1 MCRGAYICFGLRRCR
16 CDTNDSGSRIVSR
29 FEIWVAYRYCT
40 SAPEMIN
47 SGDARP
53 DFSVW
58 LDKMGNM
65 HMLSRSVGIVA
76 VTIFAWQS
84 VGQAGAACQT
94 VNGALCGGG
103 GNGSISS
110 VSGNVSLAQGA
121 AILRASSGSSISPGA
136 RMLAGYG
143 GAAQVNLGAGCFA
156 SVEPNSVAT
165 FTSQNGLICLR
176 HNDPFTAADLP
187 THKPAPAPYESPAP
201 APVGFDPVVAGAV
214 LAVGVGVVACAAF
227 CFNHTSSISP

>member
-1 MCRGAYICFGLRRCR
+1 MRLLLNGFA
-16 CDTNDSGSRIVSR
+16 R
-29 FEIWVAYRYCT
+29 FEYEIAYYLSIRELHRV
-40 SAPEMIN
+40 SLLHL
-47 SGDARP
+47 GAR
-53 DFSVW
+53 DDKSWGIIGLISIVR

-76 VTIFAWQS
+76 IMFFAWQS

-121 AILRASSGSSISPGA
+121 AILRASSGASISPGA
-136 RMLAGYG
+136 RMLAGNG

-156 SVEPNSVAT
+156 SVESNSVAT
-165 FTSQNGLICLR
+165 FTTQNGLICLR

-187 THKPAPAPYESPAP
+187 THKAPPYEAPAPAGY
-201 APVGFDPVVAGAV
+201 DPGWVAGAV
-214 LAVGVGVVACAAF
+214 VLGGVGIVACVAF
-227 CFNHTSSISP
+227 CDNQSSSISP

>member
-1 MCRGAYICFGLRRCR
+1 
-16 CDTNDSGSRIVSR
+16 
-29 FEIWVAYRYCT
+29 
-40 SAPEMIN
+40 
-47 SGDARP
+47 
-53 DFSVW
+53 
-58 LDKMGNM
+58 
-65 HMLSRSVGIVA
+65 MLSRSVGVVA
-76 VTIFAWQS
+76 VMIFAWQS
-84 VGQAGAACQT
+84 VGQADAACQT

-121 AILRASSGSSISPGA
+121 AILRASSGASISPGA
-136 RMLAGYG
+136 RMLAGDG

-156 SVEPNSVAT
+156 SVESNSVAT

-187 THKPAPAPYESPAP
+187 THKPPPPPPYVP
-201 APVGFDPVVAGAV
+201 PVEQAGFNPLIAGGI

-227 CFNHTSSISP
+227 CFNQSSPVSP

>member
-1 MCRGAYICFGLRRCR
+1 
-16 CDTNDSGSRIVSR
+16 
-29 FEIWVAYRYCT
+29 
-40 SAPEMIN
+40 
-47 SGDARP
+47 
-53 DFSVW
+53 
-58 LDKMGNM
+58 
-65 HMLSRSVGIVA
+65 MLSKSVGIVA
-76 VTIFAWQS
+76 VMIFAWQS

-187 THKPAPAPYESPAP
+187 THKPAPAPYESPGP
-201 APVGFDPVVAGAV
+201 APVGFDPLLAGAV
-214 LAVGVGVVACAAF
+214 LAVGVAGVACAAF
-227 CFNHTSSISP
+227 CFNHNESGPASP

>member
-1 MCRGAYICFGLRRCR
+1 
-16 CDTNDSGSRIVSR
+16 
-29 FEIWVAYRYCT
+29 
-40 SAPEMIN
+40 
-47 SGDARP
+47 
-53 DFSVW
+53 
-58 LDKMGNM
+58 
-65 HMLSRSVGIVA
+65 MLSRSVGIVA
-76 VTIFAWQS
+76 VMIFAWQS

-121 AILRASSGSSISPGA
+121 AILRASSGASISPGA

-201 APVGFDPVVAGAV
+201 APAPVGFDPWVAGAF
-214 LAVGVGVVACAAF
+214 LAVGAGLVACAAF
-227 CFNHTSSISP
+227 CFNNESNNPISP

>member
-1 MCRGAYICFGLRRCR
+1 
-16 CDTNDSGSRIVSR
+16 
-29 FEIWVAYRYCT
+29 
-40 SAPEMIN
+40 
-47 SGDARP
+47 
-53 DFSVW
+53 
-58 LDKMGNM
+58 MGNM
-65 HMLSRSVGIVA
+65 HMLSRSVGVVA
-76 VTIFAWQS
+76 VMIFAWQS

-94 VNGALCGGG
+94 VNGAVCGGG

-110 VSGNVSLAQGA
+110 VSGDVSLAQGA
-121 AILRASSGSSISPGA
+121 AISRASSGSSFSPGA

-187 THKPAPAPYESPAP
+187 THKPAPAPYESPGPAP
-201 APVGFDPVVAGAV
+201 APVGFDPWVAGAF
-214 LAVGVGVVACAAF
+214 LAVGVGVVACVAF
-227 CFNHTSSISP
+227 CDNHSNSVSP

>member
-1 MCRGAYICFGLRRCR
+1 
-16 CDTNDSGSRIVSR
+16 
-29 FEIWVAYRYCT
+29 
-40 SAPEMIN
+40 
-47 SGDARP
+47 
-53 DFSVW
+53 
-58 LDKMGNM
+58 MGNM
-65 HMLSRSVGIVA
+65 HTLSKSVGIVA
-76 VTIFAWQS
+76 VMIFAWQS
-84 VGQAGAACQT
+84 VGQADAACQT

-110 VSGNVSLAQGA
+110 VSGNVSLAQGT
-121 AILRASSGSSISPGA
+121 AISRASSGSSISPGA

-187 THKPAPAPYESPAP
+187 THKAAPAPYESPAP
-201 APVGFDPVVAGAV
+201 APVGFDPWVAGAF
-214 LAVGVGVVACAAF
+214 LAVGAGVVACAAF
-227 CFNHTSSISP
+227 CFNNQSNNPISP

>member
-1 MCRGAYICFGLRRCR
+1 
-16 CDTNDSGSRIVSR
+16 
-29 FEIWVAYRYCT
+29 
-40 SAPEMIN
+40 
-47 SGDARP
+47 
-53 DFSVW
+53 
-58 LDKMGNM
+58 
-65 HMLSRSVGIVA
+65 MLSKSVGIVA
-76 VTIFAWQS
+76 VMIFAWQS

-121 AILRASSGSSISPGA
+121 AILRASSGASISPGA
-136 RMLAGYG
+136 RMLAGNG

-201 APVGFDPVVAGAV
+201 APGPIGFDPWVAGAV
-214 LAVGVGVVACAAF
+214 LAVGVGVVACVAF
-227 CFNHTSSISP
+227 CDNHSGSVSP

>member
-1 MCRGAYICFGLRRCR
+1 
-16 CDTNDSGSRIVSR
+16 
-29 FEIWVAYRYCT
+29 
-40 SAPEMIN
+40 
-47 SGDARP
+47 
-53 DFSVW
+53 
-58 LDKMGNM
+58 
-65 HMLSRSVGIVA
+65 MLSKSVGIVA
-76 VTIFAWQS
+76 VMIFAWQS

-136 RMLAGYG
+136 RMLAGVG

-201 APVGFDPVVAGAV
+201 APAQVGFDPVVAGAV
-214 LAVGVGVVACAAF
+214 LAVGVGLVACAAF
-227 CFNHTSSISP
+227 CFNRNENHFVSP

>member
-1 MCRGAYICFGLRRCR
+1 
-16 CDTNDSGSRIVSR
+16 
-29 FEIWVAYRYCT
+29 
-40 SAPEMIN
+40 
-47 SGDARP
+47 
-53 DFSVW
+53 
-58 LDKMGNM
+58 
-65 HMLSRSVGIVA
+65 MLSRSVA
-76 VTIFAWQS
+76 VLAVMSFAWQS
-84 VGQAGAACQT
+84 VGQASASCQT

-121 AILRASSGSSISPGA
+121 GILRASSGASISPGA
-136 RMLAGYG
+136 RMLAGDG

-187 THKPAPAPYESPAP
+187 THKAPLTPYESPAVAPTGYDP
-201 APVGFDPVVAGAV
+201 AWIAAGVIALGVAG
-214 LAVGVGVVACAAF
+214 VACIAF
-227 CFNHTSSISP
+227 CFEHGHENGPISP

>member
-1 MCRGAYICFGLRRCR
+1 
-16 CDTNDSGSRIVSR
+16 
-29 FEIWVAYRYCT
+29 
-40 SAPEMIN
+40 
-47 SGDARP
+47 
-53 DFSVW
+53 
-58 LDKMGNM
+58 
-65 HMLSRSVGIVA
+65 MLSKSVGIATVM
-76 VTIFAWQS
+76 IFAWQS

-201 APVGFDPVVAGAV
+201 EPVGFNPVLAGAI

-227 CFNHTSSISP
+227 CFNHNENHFVSP

>member
-1 MCRGAYICFGLRRCR
+1 
-16 CDTNDSGSRIVSR
+16 
-29 FEIWVAYRYCT
+29 
-40 SAPEMIN
+40 
-47 SGDARP
+47 
-53 DFSVW
+53 
-58 LDKMGNM
+58 
-65 HMLSRSVGIVA
+65 MLSKSVGIVA
-76 VTIFAWQS
+76 VMIFAWQS

-110 VSGNVSLAQGA
+110 VSGDVSLAQGA
-121 AILRASSGSSISPGA
+121 SISRASSGSSFSPGA

-201 APVGFDPVVAGAV
+201 APGPIGFDPWVAGAV
-214 LAVGVGVVACAAF
+214 LAVGVGVVACVAF
-227 CFNHTSSISP
+227 CDNHSGSVSP